1 MQTNEINIEN
11 FPTAE
16 DYKKSLYKKNI
27 NRALNIIYKKF
38 EQVDL
43 SNPSVMLMKSHFHVI
58 AGSEVPCAYTIS
70 DNILKE
76 VMKFLTEKGYRI
88 IEIQDAGDIHIG
100 WKVYI

>member
-1 MQTNEINIEN
+1 MQSNEISIEN

-43 SNPSVMLMKSHFHVI
+43 SSLSVMLLKSHFHVI

-70 DNILKE
+70 S
-76 VMKFLTEKGYRI
+76 
-88 IEIQDAGDIHIG
+88 
-100 WKVYI
+100 